1 MVRRF
6 TDNKSANWTNWP
18 PTIFDTGIEG
28 IGACPGPTIKAFSDL
43 GDANED
49 SRLGRALV
57 TPGVT
62 KVERVGATGQA
73 ELETVMADTGV
84 NLGTNAGRVN
94 VPEATEET
102 PSLVLA
108 LEVDAEEN
116 KGCGAPLAETPGT
129 KEEACEEVFLWIDE
143 IMAGMEFPI
152 ARTTAS
158 VRESAN

>member
-1 MVRRF
+1 MRLLLH
-6 TDNKSANWTNWP
+6 
-18 PTIFDTGIEG
+18 
-28 IGACPGPTIKAFSDL
+28 GAKVDRQQIKQPTIKAFSDL

-49 SRLGRALV
+49 SRLGRPLV
-57 TPGVT
+57 TPGDT
-62 KVERVGATGQA
+62 KVERVGATGRA

-84 NLGTNAGRVN
+84 NVGTNAGMVN

-108 LEVDAEEN
+108 LEVDAEES

-129 KEEACEEVFLWIDE
+129 EEACEEVFLWIDE
-143 IMAGMEFPI
+143 IMVGMEFPI